1 MTFRNVIILVELV
14 WNKDKNNDHY
24 NIFSEK
30 ASNK

>member
-14 WNKDKNNDHY
+14 WNKDKNNYHY